1 MKHRVT
7 ATEAAKKFS
16 DILNRVAYKGDSFVV
31 ERRGKPL
38 CEISPIKGK
47 KLRTRE
53 LIKLLKSGPHPDE
66 DYLKIEEEIISNRQ
80 PMAPSPWDR

>member
-31 ERRGKPL
+31 ERGGKPI
-38 CEISPIKGK
+38 CEITPARPAHFTGK
-47 KLRTRE
+47 DFVE
-53 LIKLLKSGPHPDE
+53 MLKSAPPPDDAYFDDVE
-66 DYLKIEEEIISNRQ
+66 KIIKKRQ
-80 PMAPSPWDR
+80 LVAPSPWRR